1 MQKILLFFITIFT
14 SILFFCSLA
23 LSFQIIQNNSHNFPG
38 MASDGSGAFTQIEYR
53 VLCDDGHEISCLQ
66 QSYQRIGGIAVGCA
80 ADYTQ
85 QHKLYVTDRKLLN
98 FQPGSLYQPSA
109 TVEKIGRFR
118 CINPF
123 HLLP

>member
-1 MQKILLFFITIFT
+1 
-14 SILFFCSLA
+14 
-23 LSFQIIQNNSHNFPG
+23 

-80 ADYTQ
+80 AHYTQ

-109 TVEKIGRFR
+109 TLEKIGRAR

-123 HLLP
+123 HLSQ